1 MTLGVWVLLAAL
13 TATLAID
20 VPVAFGLGLSALVY
34 LLVFDA
40 APVVVVAQRMVGG
53 LDSFPLLAIP
63 LFLLAGNLMTGAG
76 LTRRIADLCTAFVGH
91 WRGGL
96 GAAAVLGCGLFSAL
110 SGSSIADVVAIGG
123 ILLPAMARQGY
134 PAGFS
139 CALLGSAGTLG
150 QVIPPSIVMVVYA
163 TLTNVSVGQL
173 FLAGFIP
180 GAVLAGLL
188 MAASVVLA
196 RRHGWGAEAVP
207 FSAAR
212 ALQALRESL
221 LALVVPVI
229 IVGGIRLG
237 LATPTEAAGLA
248 VLYALLVGLLVER
261 SMTARD
267 IWAALR
273 DAAEGTAA
281 ILLVIAT
288 ASLFGWI
295 LAAERMPQA
304 ITEAITGWTD
314 SRALVL
320 LLLTLV
326 LLLLGT
332 FMEALATVIIL
343 APVLMPLLAAY
354 RIDPVHFGLLLIVNV
369 SIGGATPPLGVNLMA
384 ACRVAGIREAETY
397 RWLLPL
403 LGVLTAGLL
412 VMTYWE
418 DSVMGLPRWI
428 G

>member
-1 MTLGVWVLLAAL
+1 MTTGVWVLLGL
-13 TATLAID
+13 FTATLAID
-20 VPVAFGLGLSALVY
+20 VPIAFGLGLSALGY
-34 LLVFDA
+34 LLIFDA
-40 APVVVVAQRMVGG
+40 APVIVVAQRMVGG

-76 LTRRIADLCTAFVGH
+76 LTRRIADLCVALVGH
-91 WRGGL
+91 LRGGL
-96 GAAAVLGCGLFSAL
+96 GAAAVMGCALFSAL

-123 ILLPAMARQGY
+123 IMLPAMARQGY

-163 TLTNVSVGQL
+163 TLTNVSTGQL

-180 GAVLAGLL
+180 GAVLAGLMML
-188 MAASVVLA
+188 ACVVLA
-196 RRHGWGAEAVP
+196 RKHGWGGEAEP
-207 FSAAR
+207 FSWTR
-212 ALQALRESL
+212 AMAALRASA
-221 LALVVPVI
+221 LALVVPII

-248 VLYALLVGLLVER
+248 VLYALLVGLFIER
-261 SMTARD
+261 SLTTAE
-267 IWAALR
+267 IWGALR

-281 ILLVIAT
+281 ILFVIAT

-304 ITEAITGWTD
+304 ITAAITAWTSD
-314 SRALVL
+314 RNMVL
-320 LLLTLV
+320 LLLTVV

-397 RWLLPL
+397 RWLVPL
-403 LGVLTAGLL
+403 LGWLTAGLL
-412 VMTYWE
+412 LMTFWDGPVMA
-418 DSVMGLPRWI
+418 LPRWI

>member
-1 MTLGVWVLLAAL
+1 MTLGVWVLVGLFC
-13 TATLAID
+13 ATLAID
-20 VPVAFGLGLSALVY
+20 VPIAFGLGLSALGY
-34 LLVFDA
+34 LLIFDA
-40 APVVVVAQRMVGG
+40 APVLVVAQRMVGG
-53 LDSFPLLAIP
+53 LDSFPLLAVP

-76 LTRRIADLCTAFVGH
+76 LTRRIVDLCVAVVGNM
-91 WRGGL
+91 RGGL
-96 GAAAVLGCGLFSAL
+96 AAAAVMGCALFSAL

-123 ILLPAMARQGY
+123 LLLPAMKRQGY
-134 PAGFS
+134 PSGFS
-139 CALLGSAGTLG
+139 CALLGCAGTLG

-163 TLTNVSVGQL
+163 TLTNASVGQL

-188 MAASVVLA
+188 MATAAWLA
-196 RRHGWGAEAVP
+196 VRNGWGAEADP
-207 FSAAR
+207 FSTVR
-212 ALQALRESL
+212 LLHALRQSL
-221 LALVVPVI
+221 LALVVPVV
-229 IVGGIRLG
+229 IVGGIRFG

-248 VLYALLVGLLVER
+248 VAYALAIGLFVER
-261 SMTARD
+261 SLTARE

-281 ILLVIAT
+281 ILFVIAT

-304 ITEAITGWTD
+304 ITEAIMGWTD
-314 SRALVL
+314 SRAMVL
-320 LLLTLV
+320 LLLTVV

-343 APVLMPLLAAY
+343 APVLMPLLQAY
-354 RIDPVHFGLLLIVNV
+354 QIDPVHFGLLLIVNV

-403 LGVLTAGLL
+403 LGVLTFGLFL
-412 VMTYWE
+412 LTYWE
-418 DSVMGLPRWI
+418 GLVMGLPRWLY
-428 G
+428 

>member
-1 MTLGVWVLLAAL
+1 VTLGVWVLLAL
-13 TATLAID
+13 FGVTLAID
-20 VPVAFGLGLSALVY
+20 VPVAYGLGLAALGY
-34 LLVFDA
+34 LLIFDA
-40 APVVVVAQRMVGG
+40 APVLVVAQRMVGG

-76 LTRRIADLCTAFVGH
+76 LTRRIAELCVALVGH

-96 GAAAVLGCGLFSAL
+96 GAASVLGCALFSAL

-163 TLTNVSVGQL
+163 TLTNASVGQL

-180 GAVLAGLL
+180 GALLAGLL
-188 MAASVVLA
+188 MLACVVLA
-196 RRHGWGAEAVP
+196 RRHGWGEAAAP
-207 FSAAR
+207 FSVAR
-212 ALQALRESL
+212 AVQALRDSL

-229 IVGGIRLG
+229 IVGGIRAG

-248 VLYALLVGLLVER
+248 VLYALLIGLFVER
-261 SMTARD
+261 SLTLAET
-267 IWAALR
+267 WGALR
-273 DAAEGTAA
+273 NAAEGTAA

-288 ASLFGWI
+288 ASLFGWV

-304 ITEAITGWTD
+304 ITAAITGWTD
-314 SRALVL
+314 DRNVVL

-354 RIDPVHFGLLLIVNV
+354 HIGPVHFGLLLIVNV

-384 ACRVAGIREAETY
+384 ACRVAGIREVETY

-403 LGVLTAGLL
+403 LGALTVGLL
-412 VMTYWE
+412 LMTWWEGLVMA
-418 DSVMGLPRWI
+418 LPRAF

>member
-1 MTLGVWVLLAAL
+1 MTIGV
-13 TATLAID
+13 ATLLGLFTITLLID
-20 VPVAFGLGLSALVY
+20 VPIAFGLGLAALGY
-34 LLVFDA
+34 LILFDA
-40 APVVVVAQRMVGG
+40 APVLVVAQRMVGG

-76 LTRRIADLCTAFVGH
+76 LTRRIADLCVALVGH
-91 WRGGL
+91 LRGGL
-96 GAAAVLGCGLFSAL
+96 GAAAVMGCALFSAL

-123 ILLPAMARQGY
+123 IMLPAMTQQGY
-134 PAGFS
+134 PKGFS

-163 TLTNVSVGQL
+163 TLTNASVGQL

-180 GAVLAGLL
+180 GALLAGLM
-188 MAASVVLA
+188 MATTVMLA
-196 RRHGWGAEAVP
+196 KRHGWGADAEA
-207 FSAAR
+207 FSGAR
-212 ALQALRESL
+212 AWAALKASG
-221 LALVVPVI
+221 LALVVPII
-229 IVGGIRLG
+229 IVGGIRFG

-248 VLYALLVGLLVER
+248 VVYALVVGLAVER
-261 SMTARD
+261 SMTLAD
-267 IWAALR
+267 IWASLR
-273 DAAEGTAA
+273 DAAEGTTA
-281 ILLVIAT
+281 ILFVIAT

-304 ITEAITGWTD
+304 ITESITAWTD
-314 SRALVL
+314 SRAMVL
-320 LLLTLV
+320 LLLTIV

-354 RIDPVHFGLLLIVNV
+354 RIDPVHFGLLLIINV

-384 ACRVAGIREAETY
+384 ACRLAGIREVETY
-397 RWLLPL
+397 RWLVPL
-403 LGVLTAGLL
+403 LGVLTLGLL
-412 VMTYWE
+412 LMTFWE
-418 DSVMGLPRWI
+418 GSVMALPRWI